1 MKKYELMVVLGK
13 TMERHGIDGQIIKG
27 LGLEYTMNMKDGMNE
42 DIARDEKETM
52 NLLAGL
58 LGDNPELV
66 NYWIGVAIKTLA
78 MSSKS

>member
-13 TMERHGIDGQIIKG
+13 TMEKNGIDSQVIKG
-27 LGLEYTMNMKDGMNE
+27 LGLDYTMNMKDSMNE
-42 DIARDEKETM
+42 DVARDEKETM

-58 LGDNPELV
+58 LGDNTELV

-78 MSSKS
+78 MSSK

>member
-1 MKKYELMVVLGK
+1 MKKFELMVVLGK
-13 TMERHGIDGQIIKG
+13 TMEKNGVDSHIING
-27 LGLEYTMNMKDGMNE
+27 LGLEYTMNMKDSMNE
-42 DIARDEKETM
+42 EIAKDEKETM